1 MYNRTFLIKVKN
13 KKVMPNLLDT
23 TFFYFI
29 YSPEYHRK
37 LLLQSMLRFMVLYH
51 EIDAANESD
60 NYHQSKHY

>member
-1 MYNRTFLIKVKN
+1 
-13 KKVMPNLLDT
+13 MPNLLDT
-23 TFFYFI
+23 TFFNFT

-37 LLLQSMLRFMVLYH
+37 LLLQSMLCLMVLYH